1 MRFFSREDGV
11 VAGFKSLQEFFGPKG
26 QGGQA
31 IVLIALLMMVMLM
44 IVGLAVDGGQLY
56 SSKRTQQEAADAAAF
71 AGAVAIYQSPPTCSQ
86 PPFPCAAV
94 VNAATADATRNGFT
108 HGVNGATVT
117 VNHPPSVGAAFAGN
131 GKYVEVVIV
140 RQVRT
145 FLIPAVSA
153 VNPVRAHGVG
163 GATPAKSAF
172 AIVLLKQTGPC
183 LTTGGTGNIVVPS
196 GANLGG
202 MIQSNCTGANSWAL
216 SGGTITN
223 LLGNNS
229 VRTVGGVSVPG
240 KVLPAGALLTPVS
253 IQPDPFATFPRPP
266 IDSPICC
273 TWNGP
278 GQYPIPASACNVAT
292 PLPPGTYVGG
302 IVNNNYDPLTCPKVY
317 LGSGVFILKGGG
329 FNQNASGGTVTTV
342 GASQALGAMIFN
354 TNNTYPT
361 SGSAC
366 GDITAQQGG
375 GFDTWAMATGPYAG
389 MALYQDRNC
398 TNTIAIQS
406 NAGYFFHGTMYA
418 PTAQLSLTSQSG
430 ATLYSQLVVSSIDMQ
445 AGGDLT
451 VNYKPSEA
459 ANSGLPTLVD

>member
-1 MRFFSREDGV
+1 M
-11 VAGFKSLQEFFGPKG
+11 KSLQEFFGPKG
-26 QGGQA
+26 DGGQA
-31 IVLIALLMMVMLM
+31 IVLIALMMLVMIM

-71 AGAVAIYQSPPTCSQ
+71 AGAVAIYQSPSTCWQ
-86 PPFPCAAV
+86 VPPCALAV
-94 VNAATADATRNGFT
+94 QAAIDDATRNGFT
-108 HGVNGATVT
+108 DGLNGATVT
-117 VNHPPSVGAAFAGN
+117 VNHPPSAGEPFAGN
-131 GKYVEVVIV
+131 GKYVGVTIV

-153 VNPVRAHGVG
+153 VNPVRARGIA
-163 GATPAKSAF
+163 GASPAKSGF

-183 LTTGGTGNIVVPS
+183 LTTSGTGNIVVPS
-196 GANLGG
+196 GADLGG

-216 SGGTITN
+216 NGGTITN
-223 LLGNNS
+223 GLGASS

-266 IDSPICC
+266 IDNPCC

-278 GQYPIPASACNVAT
+278 GQYNIPASACNSAT

-302 IVNNNYDPLTCPKVY
+302 LINNNYDAVTCPKVY
-317 LGSGVFILKGGG
+317 LGSGVFILRGGG
-329 FNQNASGGTVTTV
+329 FSQNAIGGTITTV
-342 GASQALGAMIFN
+342 GASQLLGAMIFN
-354 TNNTYPT
+354 TNSVYPT
-361 SGSAC
+361 TGSTC
-366 GDITAQQGG
+366 GSITAQQGG

-398 TNTIAIQS
+398 TNTITIES

-430 ATLYSQLVVSSIDMQ
+430 ATLYSQLVVSSIDMA
-445 AGGDLT
+445 AGGNLT
-451 VNYKPSEA
+451 VNYKPSES